1 VKLFQK
7 EMEVNNQQE
16 GESHPRVPAT
26 QSEAL
31 SLELIRTETVLSRMP
46 VHNLAKQGRVNIQ
59 IVKTTPTGEVEL
71 KWEVSYSERY
81 GQARQLAYKLDTII
95 VNQRIDEA
103 GRPLPK
109 LLRIGSLNE
118 ICAELNLATHA
129 GQNTKDLK
137 RAFLQNAS
145 AFITAKFNY
154 RANDGTERRVEAGV
168 TRYGVI
174 FTGEKLPDGRKADA
188 VYISFNDPF
197 WEVLNNAPVRPLDRT
212 YMKELP
218 PAAQRFYEIIS
229 RKIFAALKNDYAS
242 AKISYSEYCTF
253 SAQLR
258 HFERQRVQDQ
268 MAKVLRPHKASGYIT
283 AVRYE
288 PTIDA
293 QSQPD
298 WILYLTPGPKAH
310 AEFAAAHTRR
320 KVLKQG
326 DTTPNKPG
334 ESQQQR
340 HPTLP
345 RRAVSKVAPAASRP
359 KFDPV
364 LVAEFT
370 RRGITEEKALEI
382 LAEVKPDQDVVAQL
396 EHYDQLI
403 EHAGFRIKNPP
414 GFYIRLIEKNIP
426 VPDGFETR
434 AKRKAREEAE
444 QRKRNHRAAED
455 ARELLE
461 LEYARYC
468 DAETERYILEHSDIF
483 SALKDAKLQ
492 EEREHPYG
500 LSFESAE
507 ATATRRA
514 KWEIREQVPLL
525 TLEQFVEG
533 KKQGTDFFL
542 KPVGPSPAAELT
554 TEPARPED
562 ILAADEARESEH
574 SKPVMAPEEATADSV
589 HQPAPELAARKLETE
604 APVAKT
610 KYDDD
615 DSVSTHAVTEA
626 STYVEPAP
634 ESAMEP
640 SIVTEV
646 QVVQPEPLM
655 IDLVSNPPHDESGSS
670 SADQGIA

>member
-1 VKLFQK
+1 LLLVKVFQK

-16 GESHPRVPAT
+16 GEIHPRVPAT

-31 SLELIRTETVLSRMP
+31 SLDLIRTETVLSRMP

-59 IVKTTPTGEVEL
+59 IVKTTPAGEVEL

-129 GQNTKDLK
+129 GQNAKDLK

-154 RANDGTERRVEAGV
+154 RANDGTERHVEAGV

-197 WEVLNNAPVRPLDRT
+197 WEVLNNAPVRPLDRM

-218 PAAQRFYEIIS
+218 PGAQRFYEIIS
-229 RKIFAALKNDYAS
+229 RKIFAALKNDYAN

-288 PTIDA
+288 PIIDT
-293 QSQPD
+293 QNQPD

-326 DTTPNKPG
+326 DATENNGGAFQSKRSRSVSRSA
-334 ESQQQR
+334 ESR
-340 HPTLP
+340 VEL
-345 RRAVSKVAPAASRP
+345 APALP
-359 KFDPV
+359 KFDPA
-364 LVAEFT
+364 LIAEFT
-370 RRGITEEKALEI
+370 RRGITEEKTSGL
-382 LAEVKPDQDVVAQL
+382 LANLKPGQDIVAQL
-396 EHYDQLI
+396 EHYDQLV

-426 VPDGFETR
+426 VPDNFETS

-444 QRKRNHRAAED
+444 HRERDRRAAED

-461 LEYARYC
+461 LEYERYC
-468 DAETERYILEHSDIF
+468 DAETEQYILAHPDIF
-483 SALKDAKLQ
+483 AATKAAKLQ
-492 EEREHPYG
+492 EERERPYG
-500 LSFESAE
+500 LSFESSE
-507 ATATRRA
+507 AMATRRA
-514 KWEIREQVPLL
+514 KWDIRAQVPLL
-525 TLEQFVEG
+525 TFEEFLERR
-533 KKQGTDFFL
+533 KQGTDLFL
-542 KPVGPSPAAELT
+542 KPVAPSPAPELT
-554 TEPARPED
+554 TEPGGQED
-562 ILAADEARESEH
+562 LLAAEERREAEMNTVEVP
-574 SKPVMAPEEATADSV
+574 PVEAGI
-589 HQPAPELAARKLETE
+589 
-604 APVAKT
+604 
-610 KYDDD
+610 
-615 DSVSTHAVTEA
+615 
-626 STYVEPAP
+626 
-634 ESAMEP
+634 ESAAQPSTEP
-640 SIVTEV
+640 VT
-646 QVVQPEPLM
+646 QEPMMVEL
-655 IDLVSNPPHDESGSS
+655 ISEPPPNDLGGMAAE
-670 SADQGIA
+670 QGTV